1 MEEEIDREGMKG
13 RWSVKLGADAK
24 VVFGNNQ
31 DHPDEQDHD
40 ENFVLFACA
49 VLTVFFFLDFVIHG
63 VWFFLNHRRAQI
75 HYGVHAQFLA
85 IIISSLLY
93 DLAKGILLSLV

>member
-31 DHPDEQDHD
+31 NHPDEQDHD
-40 ENFVLFACA
+40 EGPEVERPSCA
-49 VLTVFFFLDFVIHG
+49 IVDNIIDTLLEFVIG
-63 VWFFLNHRRAQI
+63 
-75 HYGVHAQFLA
+75 
-85 IIISSLLY
+85 
-93 DLAKGILLSLV
+93 K